1 MGLRGLIIL
10 PGPPNTGKSALGH
23 QFGMDVVVN
32 NDNACFVYVA
42 LRCAKRTISTACGP
56 GWQAWDY
63 KTFRTGL
70 VSPQA
75 HGGIHQG
82 GANAATPG

>member
-42 LRCAKRTISTACGP
+42 LEMRKEDHINRMWSRLAGM
-56 GWQAWDY
+56 DY
-63 KTFRTGL
+63 KTFHWL
-70 VSPQA
+70 
-75 HGGIHQG
+75 
-82 GANAATPG
+82 